1 MFSELDNMPKDTVEE
16 KKAYNSEIRRKMIQI
31 NATPT
36 PVGGFTKDIIKQKKE
51 DMEILIDKYI
61 MDSDVNELGTLASI
75 LHAFQSKYKEDI
87 TGGVDMEHFLGPRV
101 VDRPYGPYRRWG
113 GKKRTKQKR
122 KSKRRRTNKK

>member
-1 MFSELDNMPKDTVEE
+1 MFSELDNMPKDTFEE
-16 KKAYNSEIRRKMIQI
+16 KKAYNSEIRRKMVQI

-36 PVGGFTKDIIKQKKE
+36 PVGGFTEDIIKQKK
-51 DMEILIDKYI
+51 DAMEILIDKYI

-75 LHAFQSKYKEDI
+75 LFAFQKKYNVNEFINKEDMKYI
-87 TGGVDMEHFLGPRV
+87 FGERFVN
-101 VDRPYGPYRRWG
+101 GPYNRWG